1 MTGENQPG
9 RSLTKIAPHPTGKPR
24 VKTSR
29 FSAIVIGSVGGGA
42 IALTTFA
49 MVLGRFAL
57 HAATGDEGTSAIQVT
72 TGALYL
78 MVLILSALGGLLIG
92 AIGYGIGA
100 SAEPDAPR
108 FGLRYLLPV
117 SAVTAA
123 VVAYAVLRIGVG
135 GFGDIQGG
143 LATIGVFR
151 MAVTV
156 LAMGVVAGGITSG
169 IADSLARP
177 ELFFFG
183 GEAWP
188 SGPREV
194 MSAMLG
200 AVSAPLVAAV
210 VAAGFSIPLS
220 IVLVELGGDAAT
232 IVFSVVGAI
241 VLGITTLAAA
251 RPWDKGTS

>member
-1 MTGENQPG
+1 
-9 RSLTKIAPHPTGKPR
+9 
-24 VKTSR
+24 
-29 FSAIVIGSVGGGA
+29 
-42 IALTTFA
+42 
-49 MVLGRFAL
+49 MVGRFAL
-57 HAATGDEGTSAIQVT
+57 HTPTAVDGSSVVQVT

-78 MVLILSALGGLLIG
+78 MVLILAALGGLLIG

-100 SAEPDAPR
+100 SADPDAPR
-108 FGLRYLLPV
+108 FGLRYILPV

-135 GFGDIQGG
+135 GFGDIEGG
-143 LATIGVFR
+143 MATIGVFR

-156 LAMGVVAGGITSG
+156 LAMGLVAGGVTSG

-188 SGPREV
+188 SGSREL
-194 MSAMLG
+194 MRAMMG

-210 VAAGFSIPLS
+210 VAAAFSIPLS
-220 IVLVELGGDAAT
+220 IVLIELGGDAAT
-232 IVFSVVGAI
+232 IVFSVVGAV
-241 VLGITTLAAA
+241 VLGITTIAAA
-251 RPWDKGTS
+251 RPWDNGTS